1 MRLFDT
7 SLNALGARDR
17 DTWRALARSNPAVFS
32 PYLMPEFAQLVQ
44 AQRGDVRVII
54 AEEHAKPVGYFAYH
68 EPQGGVARPVGA
80 PLSDYQGFAAA
91 ADFQVQEH
99 TLLDAM
105 GADALV
111 YDNWVGRPLGK
122 ARAETGS
129 SIIDLSEG
137 VDNWMAR
144 KRETER
150 KFFKKLSQ
158 RRRKAEREFGDVRIV
173 FGDPLGDRFDTLRS
187 WKSQQYR
194 QTGLLDLF
202 DVSWVDGVIESCAL
216 RAFGPFR
223 GLIASLYLGE
233 ELAAVEM
240 GLAAGGVY
248 HSWMPAYDPR
258 FRAVSPGHLLLQGII
273 ESAPDLGLSK
283 IDLGGGDYEYK
294 APYTDYEVTLRAGRV
309 LQPGLKA
316 AGLKTWDAAEA
327 IATSLPGPLARAP
340 LKLRRRWAQAAAS
353 EPALSDK
360 IKRMAQAFASTP
372 QRLSA

>member
-17 DTWRALARSNPAVFS
+17 DSWRALARSNPNVFS

-68 EPQGGVARPVGA
+68 TPQGGVARPVGA

-91 ADFQVQEH
+91 ADFQVEERA
-99 TLLDAM
+99 LLNAM

-111 YDNWVGRPLGK
+111 YENWVGKPLGK
-122 ARAETGS
+122 TRAQTAS

-137 VDNWMAR
+137 LENWTTR
-144 KRETER
+144 KHETQR
-150 KFFKKLSQ
+150 KFFKKLNQ
-158 RRRKAEREFGDVRIV
+158 RRRKAEREFGPVRIV
-173 FGDPLGDRFDTLRS
+173 FGDPLGERFDTLRT

-194 QTGLLDLF
+194 DTGLLDLF
-202 DVSWVDGVIESCAL
+202 DVNWVDGVIESCAL

-223 GLIASLYLGE
+223 GLIASLYLGD

-248 HSWMPAYDPR
+248 HSWMPAYHPR
-258 FRAVSPGHLLLQGII
+258 FRSVSPGHLLLQGII
-273 ESAPDLGLSK
+273 EAAPDLGLTK
-283 IDLGGGDYEYK
+283 IDLGGGDYDYK
-294 APYTDYEVTLRAGRV
+294 APYTDYEVTLSAGRV
-309 LQPGLKA
+309 LQPSLKA

-327 IATSLPGPLARAP
+327 MAAPLPGPFSQVP
-340 LKLRRRWAQAAAS
+340 LKLRRRWSQAAAS
-353 EPALSDK
+353 EPVLSNK
-360 IKRMAQAFASTP
+360 LKRMAQAFANTS